1 MVKTCFKIYNLGKNT
16 QVNYNAANDQNPDNI
31 KIDNG
36 IFNMYAYQVFDEF
49 IGVNP

>member
-16 QVNYNAANDQNPDNI
+16 QLNYDGTNTNNAENI
-31 KIDNG
+31 RIEG
-36 IFNMYAYQVFDEF
+36 ATFNMYAYQVFDEF

>member
-16 QVNYNAANDQNPDNI
+16 QVNYDGNNVNNAENI
-31 KIDNG
+31 KIENA